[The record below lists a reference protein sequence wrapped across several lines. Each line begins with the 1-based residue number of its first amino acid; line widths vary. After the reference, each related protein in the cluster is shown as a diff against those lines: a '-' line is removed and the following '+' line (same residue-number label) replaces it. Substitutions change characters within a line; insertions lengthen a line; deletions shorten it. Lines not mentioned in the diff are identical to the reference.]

1 MAPLVSVIIPVY
13 NAENFLRE
21 TLESMIG
28 QTYQNIEI
36 LCVDDGS
43 TDSSPAI
50 LEEYKKKDGRIRV
63 FRKENGLTAQPANT
77 YISLIQMMLQIK
89 ICLKKPFPEPWKR
102 MRILLRSTAI
112 LLWRMI

>member
-63 FRKENGLTAQPANT
+63 FRKENGGGGASVAGEIAATV
-77 YISLIQMMLQIK
+77 LQACVDK
-89 ICLKKPFPEPWKR
+89 F
-102 MRILLRSTAI
+102 
-112 LLWRMI
+112 

>member
-63 FRKENGLTAQPANT
+63 FRKDGNSKFSGSFNH
-77 YISLIQMMLQIK
+77 IMRV
-89 ICLKKPFPEPWKR
+89 ICL
-102 MRILLRSTAI
+102 IDAYT
-112 LLWRMI
+112 